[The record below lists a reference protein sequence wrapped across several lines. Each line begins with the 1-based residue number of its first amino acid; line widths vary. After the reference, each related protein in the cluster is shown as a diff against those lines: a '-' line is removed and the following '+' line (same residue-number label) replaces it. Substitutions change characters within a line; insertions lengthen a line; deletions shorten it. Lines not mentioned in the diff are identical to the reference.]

1 MATGGG
7 ENRDNNHVVV
17 QNDQQRKRFTANIPA
32 PSKLE
37 TTSGNIA
44 QNWKRYKRS
53 WQNYSVASRLA
64 EERDEFQCAVFLAT
78 IGEDALDIFDGFKF
92 RNEADKQNLP
102 IVIQKFEEFC
112 IGKTNEVYESYKF
125 HLRKQEQDESIEA
138 YVASLRQLARTCNFG
153 TTEDRMIRDRV
164 VVGVKEDRLREKL
177 LEAANLTLDLC
188 LEIGRSHETSRQQL
202 ASMSNPEAAVQKVGL
217 KQRKFKATSSGQTQS
232 RMKNEKV
239 KGTSSG
245 QKWQKSQKSQ
255 NDCNQRN
262 KCGRC
267 GKSPSH
273 PPNQCP
279 ARYEKCFSCDLTGH
293 YEKYCRTKKK
303 RVVGQVDDSDE
314 DFILGSITEEKTES
328 INKIEDPWHAEI
340 QVNTCKIKFRVDTG
354 ADVSVVPEKYF
365 RKGSPAIKPT
375 TKKLYGPGQMEI
387 NVVGVYDATL
397 KTETTETQDSL
408 YVVRNLKEPLLGRP
422 AIEGLRLLQRINKVE
437 TLSSKEQAKKEHP
450 QLWSGMGKMKK
461 EYLVRLKED
470 AQPYSISAPRRLALP
485 MRNKVKEELKSLEEQ
500 EIIRPVVEPTDWCA
514 PIVAVPKPTGKIRLC
529 VDFSRLNESVKRET
543 FPLPTTDELLAQLDG
558 AKFFTKLDCNSG
570 FHQLPLA
577 KESQLLTTFITPF
590 GRYCYQRLPFGISSG
605 PEIFHREMSHILA
618 GIPGVVVDIDDILV
632 GGRTQEE
639 LDGRVK
645 QVLNKLTE
653 AGVTLNEKCVF
664 STDTVKFLGHIISP
678 NGIQIDPEKVKAIRS
693 LPQPQNISDLR
704 RFLGMTNQV
713 NKFTEKNADMT
724 KPLRDLLKKDNDWIW
739 GPDQERAFQSV
750 KESLSSA
757 PTLAHYCAEKET
769 KVSADASSYGIGAVL
784 MQKEN
789 GEWRPICYAS
799 RSLTSTEQRYAQ
811 VEKEALAITWSCE
824 RFADYLVGLP
834 TFLIE
839 TDHKPL
845 LSILQK
851 KSLDELT
858 PRLQRFKMRLM
869 RFVFTVE
876 HTAGKNLITADAL
889 SRAPVSAPAEQD
901 MRQEVEMGL
910 FVRSVIDDI
919 PITDLLMTKIQENQN
934 LDEVCS
940 RLIHYVKTDHWPD
953 QAKQDQRLKSYW
965 TTRNELTVQD
975 GLLLFQSRIVVP
987 ELLQE
992 EVLKRIHQGHQG
1004 VVKCRALAR
1013 RTVWWPGLSKQLET
1027 LVQNCPNCEKTRLLH
1042 PEPLNPTPT
1051 PDYPWQQVATDL
1063 FDWKGHDYLLLVDYY
1078 SRWIEIAHLAK
1089 TDTTNV
1095 KNHMKAIF
1103 ARLGIPELVKSD
1115 YGTQYMSRE
1124 FARFAESYGFTHTQ
1138 SDPCHQSDN
1147 GAAER
1152 AVQTI
1157 KNLLSKADD
1166 PYLAMLNYRVTPQ
1179 AHGFS
1184 PAELMFGRTL
1194 RTRIPTH
1201 PSQFI
1206 PRKHDIERFRKK
1218 NQELKMKMKEN
1229 FDRRHRAKPLP
1240 PFQQGEKV
1248 WMKTP
1253 RDQEAEVLNQ
1263 APNRRSVQ
1271 IKTERGTT
1279 TRRTRNQLRRRSQ
1292 PPSPTGQLPRA
1303 GSVLPQ
1309 NLKNEETLPP
1319 AESDDIAMDEPPT
1332 PMRQHPNNA
1341 QAEEETY
1348 HTRSGR
1354 ASKPRDR
1361 LDL

>member
-1 MATGGG
+1 MGKQW
-7 ENRDNNHVVV
+7 VKQWV
-17 QNDQQRKRFTANIPA
+17 NI
-32 PSKLE
+32 
-37 TTSGNIA
+37 
-44 QNWKRYKRS
+44 
-53 WQNYSVASRLA
+53 
-64 EERDEFQCAVFLAT
+64 
-78 IGEDALDIFDGFKF
+78 
-92 RNEADKQNLP
+92 
-102 IVIQKFEEFC
+102 
-112 IGKTNEVYESYKF
+112 
-125 HLRKQEQDESIEA
+125 
-138 YVASLRQLARTCNFG
+138 
-153 TTEDRMIRDRV
+153 
-164 VVGVKEDRLREKL
+164 
-177 LEAANLTLDLC
+177 
-188 LEIGRSHETSRQQL
+188 
-202 ASMSNPEAAVQKVGL
+202 
-217 KQRKFKATSSGQTQS
+217 
-232 RMKNEKV
+232 
-239 KGTSSG
+239 
-245 QKWQKSQKSQ
+245 
-255 NDCNQRN
+255 
-262 KCGRC
+262 
-267 GKSPSH
+267 
-273 PPNQCP
+273 
-279 ARYEKCFSCDLTGH
+279 
-293 YEKYCRTKKK
+293 
-303 RVVGQVDDSDE
+303 
-314 DFILGSITEEKTES
+314 
-328 INKIEDPWHAEI
+328 
-340 QVNTCKIKFRVDTG
+340 
-354 ADVSVVPEKYF
+354 
-365 RKGSPAIKPT
+365 
-375 TKKLYGPGQMEI
+375 
-387 NVVGVYDATL
+387 
-397 KTETTETQDSL
+397 

-422 AIEGLRLLQRINKVE
+422 AIEGLKLLQRINKVE
-437 TLSSKEQAKKEHP
+437 TLSSKEEAKKEHP
-450 QLWSGMGKMKK
+450 QLWKGMGMMKK
-461 EYLVRLKED
+461 EYRIRLKED

-645 QVLNKLTE
+645 QVLTKLTE

-678 NGIQIDPEKVKAIRS
+678 KGIQIDPEKVKAIRS

-724 KPLRDLLKKDNDWIW
+724 KPLRDLLKKETAWIW
-739 GPDQERAFQSV
+739 GPDQERAFQSI

-789 GEWRPICYAS
+789 GEWRPVCYAS

-869 RFVFTVE
+869 RFVYTVE

-889 SRAPVSAPAEQD
+889 SRAPASVPAQQD
-901 MRQEVEMGL
+901 AEREVEMGL
-910 FVRSVIDDI
+910 FVRSVVDDI
-919 PITDLLMTKIQENQN
+919 PITDLLMTKIQENQHS
-934 LDEVCS
+934 DEVCS
-940 RLIHYVKTDHWPD
+940 RVMHHVKTDHWPEE
-953 QAKQDQRLKSYW
+953 AKLDPRLKSYW
-965 TTRNELTVQD
+965 STRSDLTVQE

-987 ELLQE
+987 ECLQA
-992 EVLKRIHQGHQG
+992 EVLQRIHQGHQG

-1027 LVQNCPNCEKTRLLH
+1027 LVQNCPNCEKVRVLH

-1051 PDYPWQQVATDL
+1051 PDYAWQQVATDL
-1063 FDWKGHDYLLLVDYY
+1063 FEWKGHDYLLLVDYY
-1078 SRWIEIAHLAK
+1078 SRWIEIAHLTK

-1095 KNHMKAIF
+1095 KNHMRAIF
-1103 ARLGIPELVKSD
+1103 ARLGIPELVHSD
-1115 YGTQYMSRE
+1115 NGTQYMSRE
-1124 FARFAESYGFTHTQ
+1124 FERFAESYGFTHTQ
-1138 SDPCHQSDN
+1138 SDPCHQSAN

-1184 PAELMFGRTL
+1184 PAELMFGRNL

-1206 PRKHDIERFRKK
+1206 PRKHDIERFRQK
-1218 NQELKMKMKEN
+1218 NQELKMKMKDN

-1240 PFQQGEKV
+1240 LFQQGEKV

-1253 RDQEAEVLNQ
+1253 TDQEAEVLSQ
-1263 APNRRSVQ
+1263 APHRRSVE

-1292 PPSPTGQLPRA
+1292 PLTPTGQLPRA

-1309 NLKNEETLPP
+1309 NSKSVETLPSTD
-1319 AESDDIAMDEPPT
+1319 ADDIAIDDGPRT
-1332 PMRQHPNNA
+1332 PLRQLHPESNIPG
-1341 QAEEETY
+1341 QPAEETFVR
-1348 HTRSGR
+1348 TRSGR